1 MSIRFLLFLFLIA
14 TPSLSQQKNIDLLDD
29 VSIISSQKELSVH
42 EAISYFKDSIYKKE
56 KLTHVYKK
64 LGNKNWW
71 FLFNIN
77 KSKQEKYL
85 TLSFPYLSY
94 GKIFLNKN
102 DTIIP
107 LYKTS
112 YYKDFAYKNV
122 FYRHPTWIIPSDS
135 LNNTQTLLEVKNG
148 GARTR
153 LEFHLET
160 KNEFLKRTQLEY
172 LQFGF
177 FLAFLIAM
185 VIILLYFSLLKKE
198 YNVLFY
204 AAYILCM
211 TIEFLAGKGL
221 GIQLIWSEHSFLSM
235 NIRSISQTIA
245 VFCMGYFYMSF
256 YNFSKDEKISKNIF
270 KWTSVLPLILLTFYV
285 YKYFF
290 GGIKNLYLYVWVILK
305 IIILIWFFNHLFL
318 LKKKRIPAY
327 LVVAFSLPI
336 LSIIISQMT
345 NPRYTDSIWY
355 KYGAANIFYIALIIE
370 ILLFTRYIFNSVI
383 QSQKKYSELKKISNE
398 LKYNFQNKTLEIQEQ
413 ERNKLLNNVHDTFGG
428 YLEALKLRLFNNNQ
442 NNSEKVKEILDAF
455 YEEYRYLLNSLYS
468 PKINS
473 ENFIENLIEFIEKIN
488 SFASN
493 NINHNFSLKNTKLS
507 SEKCVHIYRIISELT
522 TNAIKYSEASEISIN
537 IFKEKKPFIILKV
550 FDNGIGFDKNNLK
563 AKKSYG
569 LNSIKNRVE
578 NINGEIIIESE
589 KNKGTKITIKIP
601 END

>member
-1 MSIRFLLFLFLIA
+1 MSIRFLLFFFLITA
-14 TPSLSQQKNIDLLDD
+14 ASFSQQKKIDLLDD
-29 VSIISSQKELSVH
+29 ISIISLEKELSVH

-56 KLTHVYKK
+56 NLTHIYKK

-71 FLFNIN
+71 FQFNIN
-77 KSKQEKYL
+77 KSNEEKYL
-85 TLSFPYLSY
+85 TVSFPYLSY
-94 GKIFLNKN
+94 AKVYLSKK
-102 DTIIP
+102 DTIVP

-112 YYKDFAYKNV
+112 YFKDFAHKNI
-122 FYRHPTWIIPSDS
+122 FYRHPTWVIPADS
-135 LNNTQTLLEVKNG
+135 LNNIKALLEIKNG

-160 KNEFLKRTQLEY
+160 KNKFLKRIQLEY

-211 TIEFLAGKGL
+211 IIEFLAGKGL
-221 GIQLIWSEHSFLSM
+221 GVQLIWSEYSFVSM

-256 YNFSKDEKISKNIF
+256 YNFSKEEKNSKNIF
-270 KWTSVLPLILLTFYV
+270 KWTSILPLILLTFYV

-290 GGIKNLYLYVWVILK
+290 GGMKNLYLYVWVVLK

-327 LVVAFSLPI
+327 LVIAFSLPI

-345 NPRYTDSIWY
+345 NPKYTGSVWW
-355 KYGAANIFYIALIIE
+355 KYGSANIFYIALIIE

-428 YLEALKLRLFNNNQ
+428 YLEALKLRLFNSNED
-442 NNSEKVKEILDAF
+442 NSEKIKDILDSF
-455 YEEYRYLLNSLYS
+455 YEEYRYLLNNLYS

-488 SFASN
+488 SIASN
-493 NINHNFSLKNTKLS
+493 NIIHNFSLKNTKLS

-522 TNAIKYSEASEISIN
+522 TNAIKYSQASKIN
-537 IFKEKKPFIILKV
+537 INLFKEKNTFIVLKV
-550 FDNGIGFDKNNLK
+550 SDNGIGFNKNDLRL
-563 AKKSYG
+563 KKSYG
-569 LNSIKNRVE
+569 LNSIQDRV
-578 NINGEIIIESE
+578 IKMNGKTSIESE
-589 KNKGTKITIKIP
+589 KNKGTTIIIKVP

>member
-1 MSIRFLLFLFLIA
+1 MC
-14 TPSLSQQKNIDLLDD
+14 QQKSVDFLND
-29 VSIISSQKELSVH
+29 VSIISSQKELSPH
-42 EAISYFKDSIYKKE
+42 EAISYFKDSLYKKE
-56 KLTHVYKK
+56 NLTHIYKK

-71 FLFNIN
+71 FQFNVN
-77 KSKQEKYL
+77 KSNEEKYL
-85 TLSFPYLSY
+85 TVSFPYLSY
-94 GKIFLNKN
+94 AKVYLSKK
-102 DTIIP
+102 DTIVP

-112 YYKDFAYKNV
+112 YFKDFAYKNI
-122 FYRHPTWIIPSDS
+122 FYRHPTWIIPADS
-135 LNNTQTLLEVKNG
+135 LNNIKTLLEIKNG

-160 KNEFLKRTQLEY
+160 KNKFLKRVQLEY

-185 VIILLYFSLLKKE
+185 IIILLYFSLLKKE

-211 TIEFLAGKGL
+211 IIEFLAGKGL
-221 GIQLIWSEHSFLSM
+221 GIQLIWSEYSFVSM

-256 YNFSKDEKISKNIF
+256 YNFSKEEKNSKNIF
-270 KWTSVLPLILLTFYV
+270 KWTSILPLILLTLYV

-290 GGIKNLYLYVWVILK
+290 GGMKNLYLYVWIILK
-305 IIILIWFFNHLFL
+305 IIILFWFFNHLFL

-345 NPRYTDSIWY
+345 NPKYTSSVWW
-355 KYGAANIFYIALIIE
+355 KYGSANIFYIALIIE

-428 YLEALKLRLFNNNQ
+428 YLEALKLRLFNNNE
-442 NNSEKVKEILDAF
+442 NNSEKIKDILDSF

-473 ENFIENLIEFIEKIN
+473 ENFTENLIEFIEKIN
-488 SFASN
+488 SFATN

-522 TNAIKYSEASEISIN
+522 TNAIKYSQASEININ
-537 IFKEKKPFIILKV
+537 LFKEKNTFIVLKV
-550 FDNGIGFDKNNLK
+550 SDNGIGFNKNDLK
-563 AKKSYG
+563 LKKSYG
-569 LNSIKNRVE
+569 LNSIQDRV
-578 NINGEIIIESE
+578 IKMNGKTSIESE
-589 KNKGTKITIKIP
+589 KNKGTTIIIKVP